1 LQNALNAKLS
11 LSGGTMT
18 GALSGTSATFSSTV
32 TIPAIT
38 GSSNLIY
45 VAQNQ
50 TFSWEYDSTN
60 TNPALR
66 FTWGGAATTLWGSS
80 SAVNI
85 SVQGTNGF
93 RVAAGTTNL
102 AGTLG
107 LGSVSSPTAFLR
119 SDGSNTIDIRNSTNA
134 QRLNLYGT
142 YTDASNYRRVFL
154 SSTTAGEFRLGVDGA
169 GTGATGNRLRFS
181 SGDYDNT
188 SYAISVF
195 DTTRSFLAFGQQT
208 YSGSPVWSFRAGN
221 GHIMLAD
228 ADNGCS
234 ILASGQ
240 NSFAG
245 NLSLAW
251 GTSGSVINYK
261 CVFGFRNTDAYLAVP
276 LAFGRQGTSGGV
288 SNTHEGAWVYGEATD
303 VLALRRSTNAQR
315 FNLYGTYTDA
325 SNYRRLYLS
334 STTAGAFTLGVEGA
348 GTGAS
353 GNTLTV
359 ANDLNISGLQITLGD
374 STHWLYNSVGT
385 GFGLMFSGFGSKLT
399 FNGNFILTGR
409 YTNHELYVGHQN
421 ARIIYGTQSYTNTDT
436 NRVIVQAVD
445 GLHIRNTPA
454 TTSATAFLYNTF
466 TDASNYIR
474 QSLSFTTYSSTVHAQ
489 LAAQGAG
496 TGAVNVPFVIT
507 PRGTGAFI
515 VGPMPDGTATGGNA
529 RGAGAVDIQTERNA
543 ATQVASNSYLIA
555 IGSRCTATGN
565 SSGGT
570 VAIGRNVNVSDSLGG
585 AFGAGLNT
593 TVTGYRGVAI
603 GAGATAGADSIAIG
617 TGSYASNN
625 NAICIAGSTSRWN
638 GTTYWK
644 LENKPIAQSYLN
656 SLSGSGFLSTTP
668 TIRTTNSSSQIL
680 DVSITSS
687 FIASRQ
693 RHRGAIIYA
702 KFSVFA
708 VRSDGAINKYDRRV
722 VIKDVASLDGTTS
735 TLSILATDTIGTDIT
750 EISGASISIVANSGS
765 KTLQINVTGEP
776 SYVVTG
782 NSTTDVLTAVG
793 HPFANNDIVVF
804 TAITGG
810 AGLSTNIN
818 GVYYEPQYKVINVS
832 GNDFQLTAVGSG
844 TTPINF
850 TTDITAGTICRP
862 IVWSSEGAE
871 FHVIAGGY

>member
-1 LQNALNAKLS
+1 
-11 LSGGTMT
+11 
-18 GALSGTSATFSSTV
+18 
-32 TIPAIT
+32 
-38 GSSNLIY
+38 
-45 VAQNQ
+45 
-50 TFSWEYDSTN
+50 
-60 TNPALR
+60 
-66 FTWGGAATTLWGSS
+66 
-80 SAVNI
+80 
-85 SVQGTNGF
+85 
-93 RVAAGTTNL
+93 
-102 AGTLG
+102 
-107 LGSVSSPTAFLR
+107 
-119 SDGSNTIDIRNSTNA
+119 
-134 QRLNLYGT
+134 
-142 YTDASNYRRVFL
+142 
-154 SSTTAGEFRLGVDGA
+154 
-169 GTGATGNRLRFS
+169 
-181 SGDYDNT
+181 
-188 SYAISVF
+188 
-195 DTTRSFLAFGQQT
+195 
-208 YSGSPVWSFRAGN
+208 
-221 GHIMLAD
+221 
-228 ADNGCS
+228 
-234 ILASGQ
+234 
-240 NSFAG
+240 
-245 NLSLAW
+245 
-251 GTSGSVINYK
+251 
-261 CVFGFRNTDAYLAVP
+261 
-276 LAFGRQGTSGGV
+276 
-288 SNTHEGAWVYGEATD
+288 
-303 VLALRRSTNAQR
+303 
-315 FNLYGTYTDA
+315 
-325 SNYRRLYLS
+325 
-334 STTAGAFTLGVEGA
+334 
-348 GTGAS
+348 
-353 GNTLTV
+353 
-359 ANDLNISGLQITLGD
+359 
-374 STHWLYNSVGT
+374 
-385 GFGLMFSGFGSKLT
+385 
-399 FNGNFILTGR
+399 
-409 YTNHELYVGHQN
+409 
-421 ARIIYGTQSYTNTDT
+421 
-436 NRVIVQAVD
+436 
-445 GLHIRNTPA
+445 
-454 TTSATAFLYNTF
+454 
-466 TDASNYIR
+466 
-474 QSLSFTTYSSTVHAQ
+474 
-489 LAAQGAG
+489 
-496 TGAVNVPFVIT
+496 VIT

-644 LENKPIAQSYLN
+644 LENKTIGQSYLN

>member
-1 LQNALNAKLS
+1 LGWSSTSDATASADVYLRRNAAGQLDVRGD
-11 LSGGTMT
+11 SGLRVRNLANTADAAIT
-18 GALSGTSATFSSTV
+18 AGAGTFSSYVYTTADAAATLPLRIRGAASQSANLTEWQSSTGGVWIRV
-32 TIPAIT
+32 TSNGTIRSATGDQYTPTISNASWGPGHGIIVNGT
-38 GSSNLIY
+38 ASCAFAQNNDVVAQVNGSSGVFEFFRPMQVY
-45 VAQNQ
+45 
-50 TFSWEYDSTN
+50 
-60 TNPALR
+60 
-66 FTWGGAATTLWGSS
+66 
-80 SAVNI
+80 
-85 SVQGTNGF
+85 VQGT
-93 RVAAGTTNL
+93 GTFATI
-102 AGTLG
+102 
-107 LGSVSSPTAFLR
+107 TADT
-119 SDGSNTIDIRNSTNA
+119 SDT
-134 QRLNLYGT
+134 
-142 YTDASNYRRVFL
+142 
-154 SSTTAGEFRLGVDGA
+154 
-169 GTGATGNRLRFS
+169 
-181 SGDYDNT
+181 
-188 SYAISVF
+188 
-195 DTTRSFLAFGQQT
+195 LAF
-208 YSGSPVWSFRAGN
+208 
-221 GHIMLAD
+221 
-228 ADNGCS
+228 
-234 ILASGQ
+234 
-240 NSFAG
+240 
-245 NLSLAW
+245 
-251 GTSGSVINYK
+251 
-261 CVFGFRNTDAYLAVP
+261 
-276 LAFGRQGTSGGV
+276 
-288 SNTHEGAWVYGEATD
+288 
-303 VLALRRSTNAQR
+303 RRSTNTQR
-315 FNLYGTYTDA
+315 FN
-325 SNYRRLYLS
+325 
-334 STTAGAFTLGVEGA
+334 
-348 GTGAS
+348 
-353 GNTLTV
+353 
-359 ANDLNISGLQITLGD
+359 
-374 STHWLYNSVGT
+374 
-385 GFGLMFSGFGSKLT
+385 
-399 FNGNFILTGR
+399 
-409 YTNHELYVGHQN
+409 
-421 ARIIYGTQSYTNTDT
+421 
-436 NRVIVQAVD
+436 
-445 GLHIRNTPA
+445 
-454 TTSATAFLYNTF
+454 LYNTF
-466 TDASNYIR
+466 TDTSNYIR

-489 LAAQGAG
+489 LAAEGAG

-644 LENKPIAQSYLN
+644 LENKTIGQSYLN